1 VYALCF
7 KREKE
12 KSMDG
17 TSLWLGVVGLLLSAV
32 TIGAI
37 YYGPIA
43 ALRIQ
48 RRLDDEREA
57 RGRKQQIFKTLMT
70 YRATPLNAN
79 FVQAL
84 NLIDVEFIADNEDER
99 AVRDAWKEL
108 LDHFNSYKEAANP
121 LEKSREL
128 TAILLSAIGRSLGYK
143 FDKVYLKK
151 GAYYP
156 AFAVNVEQEQH
167 ALRRSLLDVLEG
179 KRRIPVGVFE
189 EKFPEIT
196 LNSEAEPVE
205 ELPPFPAPKQLGR

>member
-1 VYALCF
+1 
-7 KREKE
+7 
-12 KSMDG
+12 MDP
-17 TSLWLGVVGLLLSAV
+17 TSALWLGVIGLLLSAI
-32 TIGAI
+32 TIFAI

-48 RRLDDEREA
+48 RKLDDERET
-57 RGRKQQIFKTLMT
+57 RNRKQYIFKTLMT
-70 YRATPLNAN
+70 YRVTPLNAN

-84 NLIDVEFIADNEDER
+84 NLIDVEFIADNDNER

-108 LDHFNSYKEAANP
+108 LDHFNSYNEATNP

-128 TAILLSAIGRSLGYK
+128 TAVLLSAIGKSLGYK

-179 KRRIPVGVFE
+179 KRRIPVGMFE
-189 EKFPEIT
+189 DKFPEIT
-196 LNSEAEPVE
+196 LNAEDVAA
-205 ELPPFPAPKQLGR
+205 ELPPAPRQNKLSG

>member
-1 VYALCF
+1 MNTTTA
-7 KREKE
+7 
-12 KSMDG
+12 
-17 TSLWLGVVGLLLSAV
+17 LWLGVIGLLLSAI
-32 TIGAI
+32 TIFAI

-48 RRLDDEREA
+48 RQIDDEREA
-57 RGRKQQIFKTLMT
+57 RNRKQYIFKTLMT
-70 YRATPLNAN
+70 YRVTPLNIN

-84 NLIDVEFIADNEDER
+84 NLIDVEFVADNDNER

-108 LDHFNSYKEAANP
+108 LDHFNNYNEATNP
-121 LEKSREL
+121 VERSREL
-128 TAILLSAIGRSLGYK
+128 TAVLLSAIGKNLGYK

-179 KRRIPVGVFE
+179 KRRIPVGIFE
-189 EKFPEIT
+189 DKFPEIT
-196 LNSEAEPVE
+196 LDAEGTA
-205 ELPPFPAPKQLGR
+205 ELPPSPNQKKLGG